1 MLIISFEFILK
12 ESSADATS
20 TGAYS
25 EITESPRSVSDA
37 DEFPS
42 PISKYPSCSVDDDLL
57 LQLQHTPTQPD
68 LDSSF
73 LTSTESTTT
82 TTTTVDP
89 QSCPVTGVLVNTENE
104 GEGIVSVAS
113 QREIRLT
120 LIEEHVEVVHAH
132 QSVPLQY
139 SERETSCSGTSTFE
153 CFEMEVGHA
162 IE

>member
-1 MLIISFEFILK
+1 LK

-37 DEFPS
+37 AVFPS
-42 PISKYPSCSVDDDLL
+42 PISKSPSCSVDYDLL
-57 LQLQHTPTQPD
+57 LQLQHTPPQPD

-73 LTSTESTTT
+73 LTSTESTT

-104 GEGIVSVAS
+104 GEGKSQDLSVAS
-113 QREIRLT
+113 QKEIRLT

-153 CFEMEVGHA
+153 CFEMEVSHA